1 MQTLQERLPLP
12 AAQESPPGQ
21 ALLRCARDPGPSTAQ
36 PAPRD
41 RDWLLANREE
51 KASED
56 LEGKKSTALNVQEER
71 RADPSWVPVCSTSVL
86 VDEEGVNS
94 SLALG

>member
-1 MQTLQERLPLP
+1 MQTLQDRLPAP

-21 ALLRCARDPGPSTAQ
+21 ALLRRARDPGPSAAQ
-36 PAPRD
+36 PAPHG

-56 LEGKKSTALNVQEER
+56 SKGKKSTALNVQEER
-71 RADPSWVPVCSTSVL
+71 RADPS
-86 VDEEGVNS
+86 
-94 SLALG
+94 